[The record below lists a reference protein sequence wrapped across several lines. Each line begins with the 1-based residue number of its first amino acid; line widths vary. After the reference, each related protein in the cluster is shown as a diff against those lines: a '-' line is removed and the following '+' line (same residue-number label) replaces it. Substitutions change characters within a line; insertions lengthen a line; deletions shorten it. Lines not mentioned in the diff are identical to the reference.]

1 MSCIRVEECFFNCEG
16 DSSGN
21 SLFSSSSSFFLFM
34 FWGIEGPTS
43 LLLYD
48 FSITWRISLGL
59 FNAYLANKP
68 LLHLVLREKL

>member
-1 MSCIRVEECFFNCEG
+1 MFFLIVKEIVVEIPCF
-16 DSSGN
+16 
-21 SLFSSSSSFFLFM
+21 LPLPLFFLFM